1 MEMRALGRSSL
12 RVAPLCFGGNVF
24 GWTADEA
31 TSFSLLDAFVD
42 GGFNFIDTADVYSR
56 WVPGHQGGE
65 SEAIIGKWL
74 QRGGRRDRVVIATK
88 VGMEMGKN
96 RKGLSAGRIRIAVE
110 ESLKRLQTDHI
121 DLYFSHTDDADTPLE
136 ETLQLY
142 GELIKEGKVRTIGAS
157 NYGEVRL
164 RQALGTSERLGL
176 PRYEALQ
183 PEYNLYARAGF
194 EHGLQAACRDA
205 GLGVVPYYA
214 LASGFLTG
222 KYRSENDF
230 DKSPRG
236 ARMTRYL
243 NERGLRILAA
253 LDAAAQR
260 LNATPA
266 QVSLAWLMRRPCITA
281 PIASATSLAQLDELM
296 AAARLVLDES
306 TMAALDAA
314 SAGD

>member
-65 SEAIIGKWL
+65 SETIIGKWL